1 MVYNINQRRNMD
13 MANVKNKNTMAYKN
27 KMIYIREYNK
37 KSPKISVQFN
47 IKTEPDLIKWME
59 GKQKATYI
67 KQLIRADM
75 EKNRQ

>member
-1 MVYNINQRRNMD
+1 